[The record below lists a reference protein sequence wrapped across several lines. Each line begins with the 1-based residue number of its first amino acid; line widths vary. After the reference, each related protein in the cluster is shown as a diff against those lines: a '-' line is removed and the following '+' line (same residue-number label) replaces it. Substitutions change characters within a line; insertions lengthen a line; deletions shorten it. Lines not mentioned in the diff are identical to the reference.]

1 MNRSKWNINKVEAK
15 ATKFGTG
22 THITLPKTWLKK
34 RSGCS
39 NQRYVGG
46 ITAEMKR
53 ILDIDKILE
62 DKEKEKQ
69 KTYWQRIK
77 NDPVKFGHYKEWRK
91 QYVNKKKEKEA
102 RALSP
107 SPIAAVPFEKA
118 NSRENI
124 ISQITDLMC
133 RVEWQD
139 HELRNVW
146 TALENLRSL
155 LPAAGAA

>member
-1 MNRSKWNINKVEAK
+1 
-15 ATKFGTG
+15 
-22 THITLPKTWLKK
+22 
-34 RSGCS
+34 
-39 NQRYVGG
+39 
-46 ITAEMKR
+46 MKR

-62 DKEKEKQ
+62 DREKEKQ
-69 KTYWQRIK
+69 KNNYWQRIK
-77 NDPVKFGHYKEWRK
+77 NDPVKFGHYRRK

-107 SPIAAVPFEKA
+107 PAVPFEKV
-118 NSRENI
+118 RENI

-133 RVEWQD
+133 RVHWQD

-155 LPAAGAA
+155 LPAAGKGAGAA

>member
-1 MNRSKWNINKVEAK
+1 
-15 ATKFGTG
+15 
-22 THITLPKTWLKK
+22 
-34 RSGCS
+34 
-39 NQRYVGG
+39 
-46 ITAEMKR
+46 MKR
-53 ILDIDKILE
+53 ILDLDKLQE
-62 DKEKEKQ
+62 RQKKQ

-107 SPIAAVPFEKA
+107 SRMVVAAAVPFENV

-133 RVEWQD
+133 RVDWQD
-139 HELRNVW
+139 DELRNVW
-146 TALENLRSL
+146 TALEKLRSL
-155 LPAAGAA
+155 LPAAGKGAGAA

>member
-1 MNRSKWNINKVEAK
+1 
-15 ATKFGTG
+15 
-22 THITLPKTWLKK
+22 
-34 RSGCS
+34 
-39 NQRYVGG
+39 
-46 ITAEMKR
+46 MKR

-62 DKEKEKQ
+62 KEKH

-77 NDPVKFGHYKEWRK
+77 NDPVKFGHYRRK
-91 QYVNKKKEKEA
+91 QYVNRKKEKEA

-107 SPIAAVPFEKA
+107 PPMVVAAAVPFKKV

-133 RVEWQD
+133 KVDWQD
-139 HELRNVW
+139 QELRSVW

-155 LPAAGAA
+155 LPAAEKGTGAA

>member
-1 MNRSKWNINKVEAK
+1 MGGVT
-15 ATKFGTG
+15 TK
-22 THITLPKTWLKK
+22 
-34 RSGCS
+34 
-39 NQRYVGG
+39 
-46 ITAEMKR
+46 MKR
-53 ILDIDKILE
+53 IIDIDKLQE
-62 DKEKEKQ
+62 AQQRQKKQ

-107 SPIAAVPFEKA
+107 PPIVVEKV
-118 NSRENI
+118 RENI

-133 RVEWQD
+133 RVDWQD

-155 LPAAGAA
+155 LPAAGKGAGAA

>member
-1 MNRSKWNINKVEAK
+1 MGRIT
-15 ATKFGTG
+15 TK
-22 THITLPKTWLKK
+22 
-34 RSGCS
+34 
-39 NQRYVGG
+39 
-46 ITAEMKR
+46 MKR
-53 ILDIDKILE
+53 IIDLDKLQ
-62 DKEKEKQ
+62 KRQKKQ

-107 SPIAAVPFEKA
+107 QPIVVAAVPFEKV
-118 NSRENI
+118 RENI

-133 RVEWQD
+133 RVDWQD

-146 TALENLRSL
+146 TVLKNLRSL
-155 LPAAGAA
+155 LPAGKGAAA

>member
-1 MNRSKWNINKVEAK
+1 
-15 ATKFGTG
+15 
-22 THITLPKTWLKK
+22 
-34 RSGCS
+34 
-39 NQRYVGG
+39 
-46 ITAEMKR
+46 MKR

-62 DKEKEKQ
+62 DREKEKQ
-69 KTYWQRIK
+69 KSNYWQRIK

-107 SPIAAVPFEKA
+107 PPMVVAAAIPFEKV

-124 ISQITDLMC
+124 ISQITELMC
-133 RVEWQD
+133 RVDWQD

-146 TALENLRSL
+146 TALENLRNL
-155 LPAAGAA
+155 LPAAGLLLREDRNFR